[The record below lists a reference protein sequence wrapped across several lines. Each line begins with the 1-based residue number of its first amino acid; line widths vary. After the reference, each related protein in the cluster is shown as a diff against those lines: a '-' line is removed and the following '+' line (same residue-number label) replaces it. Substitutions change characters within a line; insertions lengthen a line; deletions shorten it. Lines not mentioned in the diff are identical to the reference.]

1 MIFYCFKR
9 KLICAKRNAS
19 PLSYSSRASRSMLRQ
34 VYSQGLLGS
43 RETLKNTVGSLR
55 NRLSPQGVLL
65 LKIKSSFSISQG
77 VSKDSLGAPR
87 SPPRSP

>member
-1 MIFYCFKR
+1 MARGAAVYEAGGF
-9 KLICAKRNAS
+9 
-19 PLSYSSRASRSMLRQ
+19 MLRF
-34 VYSQGLLGS
+34 SQGLLGS

-65 LKIKSSFSISQG
+65 LKIKISFSISQG